1 MKQYIKINGIT
12 DVTMLVKNAI
22 ATQGDVNI
30 VKGKYCVDAKSIMG
44 VFSLD
49 LSTGATIEYPDEAK
63 EFDEYISKFKA

>member
-1 MKQYIKINGIT
+1 MKRYIKVNGIT
-12 DVTMLVKNAI
+12 DITMLVKNAI

-30 VKGKYCVDAKSIMG
+30 IKGKYCIDAKSIMG

-63 EFDEYISKFKA
+63 KFDEYISKFKA

>member
-1 MKQYIKINGIT
+1 MKQYIKINSIT
-12 DVTMLVKNAI
+12 DVTTFVKNAT

-30 VKGKYCVDAKSIMG
+30 IKGKYCVDAKSIMG